1 MGSELR
7 VTLRHVCVCVC
18 VCVCVLSGGEGVCYL
33 QKKPPV
39 SSTRV
44 KGEWEKSGRQFINNE
59 HGKRGECLP
68 VVLHQLFCLSFL
80 SPAFF
85 HSLTDCYEC
94 RAHLNNVLFTITVF
108 LLNTA

>member
-7 VTLRHVCVCVC
+7 VTLRHKWGERTGC

-44 KGEWEKSGRQFINNE
+44 RGEWEKSGRQFINNE

-68 VVLHQLFCLSFL
+68 VVLHQLFCLSFSLAGFL
-80 SPAFF
+80 SFS
-85 HSLTDCYEC
+85 H
-94 RAHLNNVLFTITVF
+94 R
-108 LLNTA
+108 LL